1 MTDANDAKEYLQMRH
16 EYINDIANLENE
28 LEAVCVIQENPKVQ
42 LLSDMPKAQ
51 GKNTDISSQMV
62 IREKLEQDIQ
72 SLRLEYSVYKYR
84 VDYVLQL
91 LTTDERDL
99 LTMRYEQMMTPKQIE
114 ISFGCYS
121 DRTLRNIHKRALSN
135 FCAVYND
142 VFSK

>member
-1 MTDANDAKEYLQMRH
+1 MVDANDARDYLQMRY
-16 EYINDIANLENE
+16 EYINDISDLENE
-28 LEAVCVIQENPKVQ
+28 LESVCTVQESPKIQS
-42 LLSDMPKAQ
+42 LSDMPKPK

-62 IREKLEQDIQ
+62 IREKLEHDIQ

-91 LTTDERDL
+91 LTSDERDL

-121 DRTLRNIHKRALSN
+121 DRTLRNIHNRALSN
-135 FCAVYND
+135 FAAVYNE